1 MLFFLIFLIAA
12 IAITAAIITINHLV
26 IRKSSA
32 RTKGIFRIII
42 AIAAALIAG
51 GIGFFFTFALGEG
64 LGQALD
70 NKLPAGI
77 LMLITFG
84 AVSIFN
90 FVLCLLIGKFYSK
103 SIWFA
108 WFLINPIVWLVIIM
122 NPREAGGLLDLWWGW
137 TALIVF
143 AFAGSV
149 AGLLLSRKKQGR
161 DVA

>member
-1 MLFFLIFLIAA
+1 
-12 IAITAAIITINHLV
+12 
-26 IRKSSA
+26 
-32 RTKGIFRIII
+32 
-42 AIAAALIAG
+42 
-51 GIGFFFTFALGEG
+51 
-64 LGQALD
+64 
-70 NKLPAGI
+70 
-77 LMLITFG
+77 MLITFG